1 MSLRPSVR
9 VARGATYILI
19 QGIGSALMGVVFLLF
34 LVKIPQTRL
43 PPPSSEMGIYFIL
56 SFLLILIQTVGTFAF
71 QSASAKYISQY
82 IAQGNLEKARS
93 VVSRVLQ
100 ITLLVSLVSSMCLL
114 IFSEQI
120 SWVLTSS
127 NEWLALF
134 RILAATCF
142 FVILFRRYQD
152 FYMVWRKCES
162 WPL

>member
-34 LVKIPQTRL
+34 LIKIPQTRL
-43 PPPSSEMGIYFIL
+43 PPSSSEMGIYFVL
-56 SFLLILIQTVGTFAF
+56 SFLLILIQAVGTFAF

-93 VVSRVLQ
+93 AVSRVLQ